1 MSLIDFLKEERE
13 VKKQRKKLQKEQKK
27 QKLTKEQKKY
37 KIFGIITG
45 CLITFGAIFSCCS
58 SFGGVDY
65 SWNNIVGI
73 TDEMIVALE
82 ETVDESSIVPNGII
96 EIDDWNSC
104 NTKLLDMGI
113 DIESEMSNEFDVKD
127 DFYLTDRE
135 LAAMAKKSLETIS
148 TSGNARVLDFEI
160 YAIGDVFYERSVIY
174 INLSNVVLN
183 ATLPSVYV
191 TSISRIEVLSNSV
204 TCMDYD
210 VKINNIEEELN
221 NEILEVLK
229 KNSTTN
235 IESIGN
241 SIVNTT
247 ISAFASAVG
256 ADIILHHGQIC
267 FNV

>member
-13 VKKQRKKLQKEQKK
+13 AKKQRKKLQKEQKK

-58 SFGGVDY
+58 SFGGADY

-82 ETVDESSIVPNGII
+82 ESVTESTIIPNGII
-96 EIDDWNSC
+96 GKSDWDSC
-104 NTKLLDMGI
+104 NTKLLGMGI
-113 DIESEMSNEFDVKD
+113 DIESEMANGFNIKE

-135 LAAMAKKSLETIS
+135 LAAMAKESLETINTGS
-148 TSGNARVLDFEI
+148 ARVLDFEI

-210 VKINNIEEELN
+210 VKINNI
-221 NEILEVLK
+221 ILLRRR
-229 KNSTTN
+229 SHRR
-235 IESIGN
+235 SIGKFRMMF
-241 SIVNTT
+241 SL
-247 ISAFASAVG
+247 
-256 ADIILHHGQIC
+256 ILQKIC
-267 FNV
+267 AIFTKRRIL